1 MAYSEMKEAST
12 NLNDQLHF
20 NTSGNGQPR
29 PSSSSLDESGGAGD
43 QGVVD
48 KSSVEQA
55 SPHPWPSTSKEL
67 DDTPKP
73 KVKQGKR
80 RKENDEIQQ
89 RILNLMENSNDE
101 DEIDL
106 AFAALSKH
114 MKRSLNEEQQE
125 NLMDEI
131 NMLVSKH
138 IKLARSG
145 RVGIFRPS
153 CNTVTTS
160 AVAATV
166 PVPVQIQTHSPTRPA
181 SVAHTT
187 LPPPLQPIAQ
197 MHVDPYANN
206 NTNNGYYEQSLSYQ
220 DL

>member
-1 MAYSEMKEAST
+1 
-12 NLNDQLHF
+12 
-20 NTSGNGQPR
+20 
-29 PSSSSLDESGGAGD
+29 
-43 QGVVD
+43 
-48 KSSVEQA
+48 
-55 SPHPWPSTSKEL
+55 
-67 DDTPKP
+67 
-73 KVKQGKR
+73 
-80 RKENDEIQQ
+80 
-89 RILNLMENSNDE
+89 MENSNDE

-106 AFAALSKH
+106 AFAAISKC

-153 CNTVTTS
+153 ASTVTTS

-166 PVPVQIQTHSPTRPA
+166 PVTAQIRSHSPTRPA
-181 SVAHTT
+181 TLAHT

-197 MHVDPYANN
+197 IHVDPYANN
-206 NTNNGYYEQSLSYQ
+206 NTNNGYYEQNISYKN
-220 DL
+220 L

>member
-1 MAYSEMKEAST
+1 MAFSVMKEAST
-12 NLNDQLHF
+12 NLNDQLYF
-20 NTSGNGQPR
+20 STLGNGSPK

-48 KSSVEQA
+48 ELSVEQA
-55 SPHPWPSTSKEL
+55 SPQPHPSTSREL

-73 KVKQGKR
+73 KVKQGKWK
-80 RKENDEIQQ
+80 KENDEMQQ
-89 RILNLMENSNDE
+89 NILNLIENSNDE

-106 AFAALSKH
+106 AFAAISKC

-125 NLMDEI
+125 NFMDEI

-145 RVGIFRPS
+145 RMGILRPS
-153 CNTVTTS
+153 CSPATTS
-160 AVAATV
+160 AVAVTV
-166 PVPVQIQTHSPTRPA
+166 PVTAQIHSNSPARPT

-187 LPPPLQPIAQ
+187 LPPPLQPSGQ
-197 MHVDPYANN
+197 MHVDPHANN
-206 NTNNGYYEQSLSYQ
+206 NTSNGYYEQSLSYQ

>member
-1 MAYSEMKEAST
+1 MIPPNQK
-12 NLNDQLHF
+12 LN
-20 NTSGNGQPR
+20 R
-29 PSSSSLDESGGAGD
+29 
-43 QGVVD
+43 V
-48 KSSVEQA
+48 
-55 SPHPWPSTSKEL
+55 
-67 DDTPKP
+67 
-73 KVKQGKR
+73 
-80 RKENDEIQQ
+80 KENEEMQQ

-106 AFAALSKH
+106 AFAAISKR

-153 CNTVTTS
+153 ASTVTTS

-166 PVPVQIQTHSPTRPA
+166 SVTAQIQSNSPTRPVTLGHA
-181 SVAHTT
+181 T

-197 MHVDPYANN
+197 IYVDPYAN
-206 NTNNGYYEQSLSYQ
+206 NTNNGYYEQNINYQ
-220 DL
+220 EL

>member
-1 MAYSEMKEAST
+1 M
-12 NLNDQLHF
+12 
-20 NTSGNGQPR
+20 
-29 PSSSSLDESGGAGD
+29 DESGGAGD

-48 KSSVEQA
+48 KLPVEQA
-55 SPHPWPSTSKEL
+55 SPQPRPSTSREL

-80 RKENDEIQQ
+80 KKENEEIQQ

-106 AFAALSKH
+106 AFAAISKH

-138 IKLARSG
+138 IKLARSH

-153 CNTVTTS
+153 ASTVTTS
-160 AVAATV
+160 AVAATL
-166 PVPVQIQTHSPTRPA
+166 PVTAQIQSNSPTRP
-181 SVAHTT
+181 VALGHAT
-187 LPPPLQPIAQ
+187 LPPTLQPIAQ
-197 MHVDPYANN
+197 IHVDPYANN
-206 NTNNGYYEQSLSYQ
+206 NTNNGYYEQNINYQ
-220 DL
+220 EL